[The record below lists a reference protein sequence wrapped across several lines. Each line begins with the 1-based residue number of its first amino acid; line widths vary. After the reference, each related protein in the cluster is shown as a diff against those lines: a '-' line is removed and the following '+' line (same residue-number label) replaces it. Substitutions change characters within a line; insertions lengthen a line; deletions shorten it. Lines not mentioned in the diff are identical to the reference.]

1 MCGISGVFQF
11 DRTRPVDRDVLES
24 MNGQIVHR
32 GPDEGGSRVDGNVGL
47 AMRRLSIIDLKS
59 GQQPLSNEDGTIWI
73 VFNGEIYNHASL
85 RGPLEAR
92 GYRYRTHSDT
102 ETIVHLYEEYGP
114 DCVQHLRGMFA
125 FAIWDS
131 RKRRLFCARDRL
143 GIKPFYYSLD
153 RNRLIF
159 GSEIKALLEYPG
171 MKAQLAG
178 GVLPEYLAFGYLSG
192 TGTMFAGVEK
202 LPPGHWLLA
211 DDGNRVEI
219 QSYWDLP
226 QDAEDE
232 GRSADHYARGYRNL
246 LEQAVE
252 SHLMSDVPLGM
263 LLSGG
268 LDSSAA
274 AAMIQKRR
282 RDPILTFSVGY
293 PEVESSELPM
303 ARMVAAHIG
312 TDHHEVQVTSQDFF
326 GALPNL
332 VWHEDEP
339 IAWPSSVSLYFV
351 CRLAREHVKVVLT
364 GEGSDETLAGYTR
377 YAWTLW
383 NNRADNIYRHLL
395 PAGARHM
402 VANQIADSSLLNGKM
417 RRFLQ
422 HTCLGRDGNSFESF
436 YFDNF
441 YSAFSATDQMGLLA
455 EGVRGEAYENV
466 MAQWT
471 KSKGEFLSR
480 LLYTD
485 IKTYLLEL
493 LMKQDNMSMATS
505 IESRV
510 PFLDHVLVEYAA
522 RIPSRLKTRGLGGKQ
537 ILKRAV
543 EHLLPKSV
551 IYQKKRGF
559 PTPWRTWLE
568 RGRVDD
574 VERMLLESRSLNRGL
589 FQRQAL
595 EKMLREQRAAA
606 VDHSDRLWR
615 LFNLEL
621 WQRIFVD
628 ADPAYRKAADR
639 ELAATTRRPESCQD
653 LRPAY

>member
-1 MCGISGVFQF
+1 MCGICGIFQF
-11 DRTRPVDRDVLES
+11 DRGRPAERAVLDA
-24 MNGQIVHR
+24 MNRQIVHR
-32 GPDEGGSRVDGNVGL
+32 GPDEGGAHLDGNVGL
-47 AMRRLSIIDLKS
+47 AMRRLSIIDLKT
-59 GQQPLSNEDGTIWI
+59 GQQPLSNEDGTVWI

-92 GYRYRTHSDT
+92 GHRYRTHSDT
-102 ETIVHLYEEYGP
+102 ETIVHLYEEYGT

-153 RNRLIF
+153 KSRLIF
-159 GSEIKALLEYPG
+159 ASEIKALLEYPG
-171 MKAQLAG
+171 IKTELAS

-192 TGTMFAGVEK
+192 TGTMFAGIEK

-211 DDGNRVEI
+211 EEGARVRIE
-219 QSYWDLP
+219 SYWDLP
-226 QDAEDE
+226 QAIEDE
-232 GRSADHYARGYRNL
+232 GLPASHYVRGYREL
-246 LEQAVE
+246 LEEAVQ

-268 LDSSAA
+268 LDSSVV
-274 AAMIQKRR
+274 AAMMRKMRR
-282 RDPILTFSVGY
+282 EPVLTFSVGY
-293 PEVESSELPM
+293 PEMESSELPM
-303 ARMVAAHIG
+303 ARTVAAHLG
-312 TDHHEVQVTSQDFF
+312 TDHHEVQVTAQDFF
-326 GALPNL
+326 GALPHL
-332 VWHEDEP
+332 IRQEDEP
-339 IAWPSSVSLYFV
+339 ICWPSSVSLYFV

-383 NNRADNIYRHLL
+383 NNRADSLYRRLL
-395 PAGARHM
+395 PSGARHS
-402 VANQIADSSLLNGKM
+402 VAHQIAESNFLNARL

-422 HTCLGRDGNSFESF
+422 HTCVGRDGSSFHSF

-441 YSAFSATDQMGLLA
+441 YSAFSSADQDGLLA
-455 EGVRGEAYENV
+455 DGVGGEAYENS
-466 MAQWT
+466 MAQWQR
-471 KSKGEFLSR
+471 SRGDFLSR

-485 IKTYLLEL
+485 IKTYLVEL

-510 PFLDHVLVEYAA
+510 PYLDHVLVEYAA

-537 ILKRAV
+537 ILKQGV
-543 EHLLPKSV
+543 GDLLPKSV

-559 PTPWRTWLE
+559 PTPWRTWLG
-568 RGRVDD
+568 GRWLDD
-574 VERMLLESRSLNRGL
+574 VEQTLLDPRSIERGL
-589 FQRQAL
+589 FRRQAV
-595 EKMLREQRAAA
+595 EEIFHEQRAGA

-628 ADPAYRKAADR
+628 GDPAYRRAADG
-639 ELAATTRRPESCQD
+639 EIESMNRRTESCQD
-653 LRPAY
+653 LRPA